1 MAQTAEGDL
10 MQRNVIAAAL
20 TSAVLMAGCGASSSS
35 PTASPAASPSPAT
48 TIASSATSSDSG
60 ASATSSDSGASA
72 AQLQHD
78 ALSFATCM
86 RANGVPNF
94 PDPAP
99 GGEATFTVPGGTNPA
114 APAFQAA
121 RAKCQKL
128 LTGDGPP
135 GPGST
140 THPSAQTVAKL
151 VKIAQCMRR
160 HGISEF
166 PDPVTTVPSN
176 PTGIREISD
185 FDGAILLFPA
195 TLNVQSPAY
204 RQDLAACGAPPLGL
218 RH

>member
-1 MAQTAEGDL
+1 
-10 MQRNVIAAAL
+10 MQRNVITAAL
-20 TSAVLMAGCGASSSS
+20 TSAALLAGCGASSSS
-35 PTASPAASPSPAT
+35 PTASPAASPNPAT
-48 TIASSATSSDSG
+48 TIAS
-60 ASATSSDSGASA
+60 SATSSDSGASA

-99 GGEATFTVPGGTNPA
+99 GGGATLTVPAGTNPA

-121 RAKCQKL
+121 RAKCEKL
-128 LTGDGPP
+128 PPGGGPP

-140 THPSAQTVAKL
+140 TDPSAQTLAKL

-160 HGISEF
+160 RGISEF
-166 PDPVTTVPSN
+166 PDPRTTVPSN
-176 PTGIREISD
+176 PTGIREITD

-204 RQDLAACGAPPLGL
+204 RQDLTACGAPPLGL
-218 RH
+218 SH

>member
-35 PTASPAASPSPAT
+35 PTASPAASPSSAT
-48 TIASSATSSDSG
+48 TIASSATSSGSG
-60 ASATSSDSGASA
+60 ASE
-72 AQLQHD
+72 AQPQHD

-128 LTGDGPP
+128 LPGDGPP

-140 THPSAQTVAKL
+140 THPSAQTLAKL

>member
-1 MAQTAEGDL
+1 

-20 TSAVLMAGCGASSSS
+20 TSAVLLAGCGASSSS

-60 ASATSSDSGASA
+60 ASA
-72 AQLQHD
+72 AQLQRD

-94 PDPAP
+94 PDPAT
-99 GGEATFTVPGGTNPA
+99 GGSATFTVPGGTNPA

-121 RAKCQKL
+121 RAKCEKL
-128 LTGDGPP
+128 LPGGGPP

-140 THPSAQTVAKL
+140 THPSAQTLAKL

-204 RQDLAACGAPPLGL
+204 RQDLTACGAPPLGL
-218 RH
+218 SH